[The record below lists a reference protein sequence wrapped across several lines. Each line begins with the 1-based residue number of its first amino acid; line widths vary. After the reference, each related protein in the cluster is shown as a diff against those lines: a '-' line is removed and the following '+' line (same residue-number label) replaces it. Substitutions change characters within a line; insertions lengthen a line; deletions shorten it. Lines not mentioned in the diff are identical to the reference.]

1 MVKRT
6 LILLLASLAL
16 AACERPEFHAGA
28 PCNLNSDCAEPLVCG
43 LERCRRQCIDSRD
56 CAAGLL
62 CLRTGATSEGVCQLP
77 EEVECALSSECPEG
91 LACRFGTC
99 TTECVEDRD
108 CPEGASCELDET
120 AGTRGCVEALTELC
134 IYHSD
139 CGPPLICGPDQRCR
153 YECREDRDCDPLR
166 YCSPEFRCIPRD
178 DAGT

>member
-62 CLRTGATSEGVCQLP
+62 CLRTDATSEGVCQLP

-120 AGTRGCVEALTELC
+120 TGTRGCVEALTELC